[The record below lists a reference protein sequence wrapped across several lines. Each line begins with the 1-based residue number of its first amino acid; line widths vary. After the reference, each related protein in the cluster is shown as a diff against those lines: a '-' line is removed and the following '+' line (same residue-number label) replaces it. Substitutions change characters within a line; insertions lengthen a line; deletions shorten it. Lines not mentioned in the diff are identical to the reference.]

1 MGFNY
6 LIYAILTIIIQ
17 IIIMII
23 IGALNSNIIDN
34 FNSFTILSAI
44 CNYILPFPIFI
55 YLMRKI
61 DSQKLEKQSLSI
73 KKFITYI
80 AITIT
85 LMWIGNIL
93 GLAITAIISFFTPFE
108 VINPVQTLINSTDIW
123 LNLFLIS
130 IIGPIFEEI
139 LFRKLLIDRSIK
151 YGAKVSI
158 LLSALIFGLIH
169 GNLNQFF
176 YAFLLGGF
184 FAYVYIKTGEIK
196 YTITLHI
203 IVNMMGSV
211 VSLFVGKSA
220 QNLISGTIQP
230 LDLATIIIYVLV
242 ILISFLIALIKLC
255 QYKKIKLE
263 DIPGKITLSQPFKTV
278 IVNPGMLL
286 FIGFCI
292 LMMIR
297 QILS

>member
-1 MGFNY
+1 
-6 LIYAILTIIIQ
+6 
-17 IIIMII
+17 
-23 IGALNSNIIDN
+23 
-34 FNSFTILSAI
+34 
-44 CNYILPFPIFI
+44 
-55 YLMRKI
+55 
-61 DSQKLEKQSLSI
+61 
-73 KKFITYI
+73 
-80 AITIT
+80 
-85 LMWIGNIL
+85 MWIGNIL

-220 QNLISGTIQP
+220 QNLISGAIQH

>member
-220 QNLISGTIQP
+220 QNLISGAIQP

-263 DIPGKITLSQPFKTV
+263 DIPGKITLSHPFKTV

>member
-17 IIIMII
+17 IIIIII

-61 DSQKLEKQSLSI
+61 DS
-73 KKFITYI
+73 
-80 AITIT
+80 TIT

-220 QNLISGTIQP
+220 QNLISGAIQP

>member
-17 IIIMII
+17 IIIIII

-220 QNLISGTIQP
+220 QNLISGAIQP

-263 DIPGKITLSQPFKTV
+263 DIPGKITLNQPFKTV

>member
-1 MGFNY
+1 MH
-6 LIYAILTIIIQ
+6 
-17 IIIMII
+17 
-23 IGALNSNIIDN
+23 
-34 FNSFTILSAI
+34 
-44 CNYILPFPIFI
+44 
-55 YLMRKI
+55 
-61 DSQKLEKQSLSI
+61 
-73 KKFITYI
+73 ITYI

-220 QNLISGTIQP
+220 QNLISGAIQP

-242 ILISFLIALIKLC
+242 ILISFLITLIKLC